1 MNTNQ
6 PNNFNP
12 FEDEF
17 NLPASE
23 WVDDTPES
31 MTSTGKNAGNV
42 EGDSDTQQ
50 GASNQQKH
58 KKTAKKHSAKNL
70 PDFLLLDSMMVDF
83 DTSTP
88 IPKTELIGGLFPRG
102 YVSLIVAPSGTGKS
116 LAIQEIFTD
125 LSNGGDFLQHYTKE
139 DYDKEYRCF
148 AKNEPERKCIILA
161 GELGERGLRERA
173 QEFGFKHN
181 PQNVKVID
189 QVKYEDA
196 GFSFIIDS
204 KEGQECIEH
213 IAKSQP
219 DILFI
224 DSFSA
229 FFDGKE
235 NDNSEVRKAFRFLCS
250 LARRYDIALVVSHHS
265 RKRLSSEQDKPL
277 TLDDVIGGNA
287 ITRFVHTVIALEY
300 DKKREMRRFTC
311 IKCWSKKFKP
321 FGYYIRYS
329 LDGKPYIEI
338 NLDPGE
344 LNEDNLN
351 IKTSNINQN
360 PEWQVRLEGFLL
372 GRGKA
377 GATRQEIFQ
386 ALRIEPIDYDTYDQ
400 RFKRLVNK
408 GDLRKIGRG
417 RYTLLEDKHIKPDS
431 NQFLLFEEE
440 TDN

>member
-70 PDFLLLDSMMVDF
+70 PDFSVMDRMRKNF

-102 YVSLIVAPSGTGKS
+102 YVSLLVAPPGTGKS
-116 LAIQEIFTD
+116 LAIQKIFTD
-125 LSNGGDFLQHYTKE
+125 LSNGGNFLQHYTKE
-139 DYDKEYRCF
+139 DCEQEYRCF
-148 AKNEPERKCIILA
+148 AKNEPARKCIILA

-173 QEFGFKHN
+173 QEFKFEHK
-181 PQNVKVID
+181 PENVEVFD
-189 QVKYEDA
+189 QVKYDEA
-196 GFSFIIDS
+196 GFSFTIDS
-204 KEGQECIEH
+204 KEGQACLEH
-213 IAKSQP
+213 IAMSKP

-235 NDNSEVRKAFRFLCS
+235 NDNSEVRNAFRFLCT

-300 DKKREMRRFTC
+300 DKKREIRCFTC
-311 IKCWSKKFKP
+311 LKSWSKKFKP
-321 FGYYIRYS
+321 FGYYIRKSFY
-329 LDGKPYIEI
+329 GEPYIDI

-360 PEWQVRLEGFLL
+360 PEWQIRLEGFLL
-372 GRGKA
+372 GKGEQ

-386 ALRIEPIDYDTYDQ
+386 ALRIESISYDTYDQ
-400 RFKRLVNK
+400 RLKRIVEK
-408 GDLRKIGRG
+408 GDLQKIGRG
-417 RYTLLEDKHIKPDS
+417 RYALPKDKLIKPDD
-431 NQFLLFEEE
+431 NQIYISEEE
-440 TDN
+440 N